1 LLRIAIVTE
10 LFKIRVAEKMGLK
23 EKMFSPCRALGLLA
37 CAIPLSTF
45 AVNPLITDDADPVG
59 FGRLQINSGL
69 QFSRAAGEKLF
80 DYSANPVFGI
90 APRGE
95 IGATF
100 GYQWRNGISDKADGV
115 TDLTLETK
123 WRLLGKADDDFKLSA
138 RADLKLPTATDR
150 NFLGTGE
157 PDADLVLIATRTWGK
172 TSLDWNLAYEA
183 IDISRGDWR
192 DDRWFLGQ
200 AVRQQ
205 LDDRWTLIGETYGT
219 FSQGHGDANF
229 NFDGG
234 VQFNL
239 SANLTLSALI
249 GSAVGRNTPDL
260 TSYLGLSWTF

>member
-1 LLRIAIVTE
+1 MKLE
-10 LFKIRVAEKMGLK
+10 EKIFPPRLA
-23 EKMFSPCRALGLLA
+23 FGLLA
-37 CAIPLSTF
+37 CALPFSTF
-45 AVNPLITDDADPVG
+45 AVDPLITDDADPVA
-59 FGRLQINSGL
+59 FGQLQLNTGA
-69 QFSRAAGEKLF
+69 QFSRTASEKLSE
-80 DYSANPVFGI
+80 YSADPVFGI

-95 IGATF
+95 FGVTF
-100 GYQWRNGISDKADGV
+100 GYQWRNGVGENADGV
-115 TDLTLETK
+115 TDVTIETK

-138 RADLKLPTATDR
+138 RADLKLPTASDQ
-150 NFLGTGE
+150 NLLGTGE

-172 TSLDWNLAYEA
+172 TSLDWNLAYDA
-183 IDISRGDWR
+183 IDISRGDLR

-205 LDDRWTLIGETYGT
+205 LDEHWTLIGETYAT

-239 SANLTLSALI
+239 NANLTLSALI